1 MKSRSFWVKGDRDDY
16 AHFLARTHNANLL
29 DVSSPFHFEIKSRE
43 FSSLILRR
51 VSIRGQCSNSHHLQ
65 DAFIGLIIV
74 RPGSGFST
82 GANGH
87 SERKQHDH
95 HSILWHFASDDKVY
109 NHHYDSDAIYIRL
122 ETARFLRE
130 LAFKGLTFST
140 IIALHGQEASPG
152 LIRLGEQ
159 AEIHLEKSLSPEEQ
173 DQWADQ
179 FLIDLIEECQVMGAL
194 KANRSSLLSCHHV
207 RAAIQWF
214 CDQNSV
220 AAINLEQLAKAIHAT
235 PRTIQASFQS
245 QFKLTPMRWLK
256 LWRLTQLH
264 RLLFHNHAHHLN
276 ANAMIQASGL
286 GSIDTANRAYRIIYD
301 KTPLEEINLA
311 NRARGELAKDPM
323 THSKSTY
330 TIDEAIAMLSRLK
343 QASTGLNSIDQ
354 LVTLRVKLD

>member
-29 DVSSPFHFEIKSRE
+29 DVSSPFHFEIKSKE

-51 VSIRGQCSNSHHLQ
+51 VSIRGQCSNSYHLQ
-65 DAFIGLIIV
+65 DAFIGLVIT

-82 GANGH
+82 GANGPID
-87 SERKQHDH
+87 RKQRDH
-95 HSILWHFASDDKVY
+95 HSIYWHFASDDKVY
-109 NHHYDSDAIYIRL
+109 NHHDDSDAIYIRL

-130 LAFKGLTFST
+130 LAFQGLAFST
-140 IIALHGQEASPG
+140 IMALHGQEASPG

-159 AEIHLEKSLSPEEQ
+159 ADIHLQKSLSSEEQ

-179 FLIDLIEECQVMGAL
+179 FLIDLIAECQLMGSL
-194 KANRSSLLSCHHV
+194 KANRSSLLACHHV
-207 RAAIQWF
+207 KTAIQWF
-214 CDQNSV
+214 CDQNSA

-245 QFKLTPMRWLK
+245 QSKLTPMRWLK

-264 RLLFHNHAHHLN
+264 RLLFHNHDHHSN

-286 GSIDTANRAYRIIYD
+286 GSIDTASRAYRIIYD

-311 NRARGELAKDPM
+311 NLARGELAKDPIDNGK
-323 THSKSTY
+323 TTF
-330 TIDEAIAMLSRLK
+330 TIEEAIAMLSSLK
-343 QASTGLNSIDQ
+343 QASKGQNNLDQ